1 MRSDSRRTHN
11 PFNALMVL
19 VIAGV
24 VFFAIYARQTAH
36 QFLFQPPRESYERDS
51 SFTFIPAKDGVDL
64 NVFWV
69 EAGKGAWTVLYF
81 LGNEE
86 DLAAAMPK
94 LRNYQLKGY
103 NVASFEYRGYGHTE
117 GEPNESNLYEDA
129 GVLYDYLLNEKGVSE
144 SMLVLHGRSV
154 GGGVATELAA
164 TREPARLILEST
176 FTSVYDNLLSL
187 KWIPGDLF
195 ENEDKASEVTCPVL
209 LIHGESD
216 SLVDVANSNALRDA
230 FEVANVSQLIVPDA
244 GHRNV
249 ERVGG
254 LGYWTAIDQFI
265 RGSKIR
271 HL

>member
-1 MRSDSRRTHN
+1 MRPDSRRTHN

-24 VFFAIYARQTAH
+24 VFFAVYARRTAH
-36 QFLFQPPRESYERDS
+36 EFLFQPPREVYERDA

-64 NVFWV
+64 NVFWAGAG
-69 EAGKGAWTVLYF
+69 EAAWTVLYF
-81 LGNEE
+81 LGSEE

-103 NVASFEYRGYGHTE
+103 NVASFEYRGYGHTK

-129 GVLYDYLLNEKGVSE
+129 GVVYDYLLHEKGVSE
-144 SMLVLHGRSV
+144 SKLVLHGRSL
-154 GGGVATELAA
+154 GGGVATELAI
-164 TREPARLILEST
+164 TREPVRLILESA

-195 ENEDKASEVTCPVL
+195 ENEDKASQVTCPVL
-209 LIHGESD
+209 LIHGEVD
-216 SLVDVANSNALRDA
+216 GLVDVANSHVLRDA
-230 FEVANVSQLIVPDA
+230 FKAAKVSQLIVPDA

-254 LGYWTAIDQFI
+254 LGYWTAIEQFV
-265 RGSKIR
+265 RGSSLR
-271 HL
+271 R